1 MLDKEKFNLT
11 IKAAKDISCVL
22 DAYIKIRGLDQMHF
36 TINVSNDN
44 DLLNVLYSHPFNK
57 NPNAYPLSVIM
68 EMIIYK
74 MENMNKPE
82 DPFIGLD
89 GSSVKGYEIEGTSSG
104 LKIFKTY
111 FYMPQ

>member
-44 DLLNVLYSHPFNK
+44 DLLNVLYC
-57 NPNAYPLSVIM
+57 
-68 EMIIYK
+68 
-74 MENMNKPE
+74 
-82 DPFIGLD
+82 
-89 GSSVKGYEIEGTSSG
+89 T
-104 LKIFKTY
+104 
-111 FYMPQ
+111 